1 MKPRGPSPA
10 RRIRSETLR
19 SEAAPQQ
26 CRPAALVI
34 GRSCGESYSCGDH
47 ELRRRS
53 TPGRTAAAIAD
64 GECVMSRIRSLI
76 ATIAVLANAV
86 AASAQGA
93 PQHQPLPSAIERA
106 FAKAYPKA
114 TIDRWVAEERQGQP
128 VFEVESHEGTQK
140 RDLIYTPKGQLL
152 EFEEA
157 VAVGALP
164 AVVRQGVQKAYPHAA
179 LVNAE
184 RVVRGTISEYEVLL
198 KGAAV
203 KEVVVSATGVILKAQ

>member
-1 MKPRGPSPA
+1 MTG
-10 RRIRSETLR
+10 IRSF
-19 SEAAPQQ
+19 
-26 CRPAALVI
+26 
-34 GRSCGESYSCGDH
+34 
-47 ELRRRS
+47 
-53 TPGRTAAAIAD
+53 
-64 GECVMSRIRSLI
+64 I

-93 PQHQPLPSAIERA
+93 PQLEPLPSAIERA
-106 FAKAYPKA
+106 FARAYPGA
-114 TIDRWVAEERQGQP
+114 TIDRWVAEKREGQP

-164 AVVRQGVQKAYPHAA
+164 TVVRQAVQKAYPHAA

-184 RVVRGTISEYEVLL
+184 RVVRSTISEYEVILR
-198 KGAAV
+198 GTAV
-203 KEVVVSATGVILKAQ
+203 KEVVVSATGIILKAQ